1 MYKTPQDSYFRLNH
15 VRPRFKNEVESVL
28 GYVAYSIAQIGCVN
42 SKTFRSQLNESLR
55 QYGGNATA
63 SKKTINNWRTEIGAL
78 FGMYINCHDGITVPA
93 AHTIRLADTS
103 NLTDFFLGFIAAFQ
117 YPGGHVK
124 ETTIRDMVKVGVSF
138 HPHRWLFQALLQT
151 DMTSIDAAEFCHCV
165 LNDLR
170 VTRDHEDVQE
180 TVKRILNNRHRGET
194 YLTAG
199 DVIRYAGDLLDY
211 AVLAGLLVERNGRFF
226 LNAKKRNVAEMIA
239 NSTNFFEEYASM
251 MPSDL
256 EGIRNLREPWF
267 AYVESICMEAQRDVA
282 ELGKGRHDEVVAQSE
297 DAQGQ
302 DNASDGAASDDAAKI
317 GDCGEIKVLQHE
329 CLRVK
334 GEGREDLVHL
344 IKRIPTHCAVGYD
357 IKSVESDTES
367 SRLIEVKTTKSHA
380 PLAFRQF
387 HLTTNE
393 WRAAQDMGDRY
404 YVYRLMLSEEG
415 AKLFVIHDPV
425 QKFREKLVRIFPR
438 DGMDFTCED
447 KAGEEVELL
456 CAH

>member
-1 MYKTPQDSYFRLNH
+1 MYKTPSEFYFRLNH

-28 GYVAYSIAQIGCVN
+28 GYVAYSIAQIGCVD
-42 SKTFRSQLNESLR
+42 SKTFRSLLNVSLR
-55 QYGGNATA
+55 QYGGNATVA
-63 SKKTINNWRTEIGAL
+63 QKTIDNWRTEIGAL
-78 FGMYINCHDGITVPA
+78 FGMYIDCHDGMTVPA
-93 AHTIRLADTS
+93 EHTIRLADTS
-103 NLTDFFLGFIAAFQ
+103 DLTEFFLGFVASFQ

-124 ETTIRDMVKVGVSF
+124 EKTIEQMLQAGVAF
-138 HPHRWLFQALLQT
+138 HPYRWLFQAFLQT
-151 DMTSIDAAEFCHCV
+151 ELTSIGAAEFCHCV

-170 VTRDHEDVQE
+170 ITRDHEDVQE
-180 TVKRILNNRHRGET
+180 TVKRILDNRHRGET
-194 YLTAG
+194 YLMKG

-211 AVLAGLLVERNGRFF
+211 AVLAGLLVERDGQFSLDRTHCEIARRIAKSANFF
-226 LNAKKRNVAEMIA
+226 GEYAEVEDFDLKSIRMLREHWFSYVENICGGVKNFKGFRIPEGSSRSKKRQDT
-239 NSTNFFEEYASM
+239 SFGS
-251 MPSDL
+251 S
-256 EGIRNLREPWF
+256 
-267 AYVESICMEAQRDVA
+267 
-282 ELGKGRHDEVVAQSE
+282 EVV
-297 DAQGQ
+297 
-302 DNASDGAASDDAAKI
+302 DDAAKI

-393 WRAAQDMGDRY
+393 WRTAQDMGDRY
-404 YVYRLMLSEEG
+404 YVYRLMLSEDG

>member
-1 MYKTPQDSYFRLNH
+1 MYKTPPEFYFRLNH

-28 GYVAYSIAQIGCVN
+28 GYVAYSIAQIGC
-42 SKTFRSQLNESLR
+42 SDTKEFRSLLNASLR

-63 SKKTINNWRTEIGAL
+63 AQKTIDNWRTEIGAL
-78 FGMYINCHDGITVPA
+78 FGMYIDCHDGMTVPA
-93 AHTIRLADTS
+93 EHTIRLADTS
-103 NLTDFFLGFIAAFQ
+103 DLTDFFLGFVASFQ

-124 ETTIRDMVKVGVSF
+124 ETTIRDMRKVGVAF
-138 HPHRWLFQALLQT
+138 HPYRWLFQAFLQPEL
-151 DMTSIDAAEFCHCV
+151 TSIDAAEFCHCV

-180 TVKRILNNRHRGET
+180 TVTRILCNRHRGET
-194 YLTAG
+194 YLTDG

-211 AVLAGLLVERNGRFF
+211 AVLAGLLVERGGRFV
-226 LNAKKRNVAEMIA
+226 LNEKRRAVAEMIA
-239 NSTNFFEEYASM
+239 KSTNFFDEYASVE
-251 MPSDL
+251 PSDL
-256 EGIRNLREPWF
+256 EGIRDLRENWF
-267 AYVESICMEAQRDVA
+267 VYVESICIEAQRDAA
-282 ELGKGRHDEVVAQSE
+282 ELENGQHGEGA
-297 DAQGQ
+297 AQGEEAHDQ
-302 DNASDGAASDDAAKI
+302 GGASDAAAMDEASKI

-380 PLAFRQF
+380 PMAFRQF

-393 WRAAQDMGDRY
+393 WRTAQDMGDRY
-404 YVYRLMLSEEG
+404 YVYRLMLSEDG